1 MTLPPF
7 DANAPAPRSASL
19 RLQNV
24 DASRGGDWWRQA
36 WHVFRQRPFGFTS
49 VFAAFATL
57 ALLLQA
63 VPLVGTVVMLVALP
77 LLSLGYMIA
86 TESHVRGSPTHP
98 LHVTLAMLKSSTKRN
113 ALFALS
119 ALYAVT
125 MLLVLLAS
133 DWVDQGMFQQMMLLM
148 SKPRTAA
155 NQAEMVTV
163 AASAA
168 FNNGLLL
175 RFGGAGLLS
184 IPFWHAPALVWWGGQ
199 GAMQAL
205 FSSAIGIWKTK
216 GAFSLYLGMFAALI
230 LGAGVAVGTLL
241 SIIGLG
247 SMMGM
252 IATAMGLMFTVLF
265 YVSLWFGFDD
275 TYGVSQATD
284 MATKAS

>member
-1 MTLPPF
+1 MTLPPM
-7 DANAPAPRSASL
+7 DTSTLAQRPSGLSL
-19 RLQNV
+19 QRV

-36 WHVFRQRPFGFTS
+36 WRVFRQRPFGFTS
-49 VFAAFATL
+49 VFAAFATA

-86 TESHVRGSPTHP
+86 TESHVRGNPTHP
-98 LHVTLAMLKSSTKRN
+98 LQVTLAMLKSSQRRN
-113 ALFALS
+113 ALMVLS
-119 ALYAVT
+119 GLYAVC
-125 MLLVLLAS
+125 MLVVLLLS
-133 DWVDQGMFQQMMLLM
+133 DWVDAGMFQQMVQLM
-148 SKPRTAA
+148 SRPRTEA
-155 NQAEMVTV
+155 NQAEMVAV
-163 AASAA
+163 ASSAA

-184 IPFWHAPALVWWGGQ
+184 IPFWHAPALVWWGGH

-205 FSSAIGIWKTK
+205 FSSAIGIWRTK
-216 GAFSLYLGMFAALI
+216 GAFALYLLMFMALI
-230 LGAGVAVGTLL
+230 LGAGVAVGTVL
-241 SIIGLG
+241 SMVGLG

-275 TYGVSQATD
+275 TYGVSQ
-284 MATKAS
+284 SQVVLH